1 MIEWNKVK
9 LGEIASVTSS
19 KRIFANEY
27 QTEGIPFYRGK
38 EIIEKH
44 NGHEVSTELF
54 ITRERYEEIKSK
66 FDVPRL
72 GDILLSSV
80 GTLGVPWLVDE
91 EEFYFKDGNLTWL
104 RCNESTTSEF
114 LYLWLN
120 SPEAKKQIDS
130 MCIGSTQ
137 KALTIESIKK
147 FNVILP
153 PLDVQKKICS
163 MVNPISE
170 KINVNNAINR
180 NLSEQADCLFEEWIK
195 SCDSEIS
202 IGDMADNI
210 IDYNVG
216 EHKQVVLVNSSDVTE
231 GHFEH
236 HNLSENVD
244 LKGHFKKAFK
254 KWDILYSEIRPRNKH
269 YAYCQFDP
277 DGYIASTR
285 LMIIRNKPEMVS
297 SSMLYQYLMLRNV
310 FEEFT
315 LKTESRSGTFPQGR
329 YEDMAAIKVPYS
341 IDNQEEVASA
351 LDSIYAIL
359 WKNEVENRRLSGL
372 RDSLLPKLMSGEL
385 DVSDL
390 EI

>member
-1 MIEWNKVK
+1 MIEWK
-9 LGEIASVTSS
+9 EIRVGDIGRVITGKTPKTSIS
-19 KRIFANEY
+19 ENY
-27 QTEGIPFYRGK
+27 GGSIPF
-38 EIIEKH
+38 ITPSDDMSVKH
-44 NGHEVSTELF
+44 IYSTNKTLTEL
-54 ITRERYEEIKSK
+54 
-66 FDVPRL
+66 
-72 GDILLSSV
+72 GAQSV
-80 GTLGVPWLVDE
+80 KNNIIPANTICV
-91 EEFYFKDGNLTWL
+91 
-104 RCNESTTSEF
+104 S
-114 LYLWLN
+114 
-120 SPEAKKQIDS
+120 
-130 MCIGSTQ
+130 CIGSDLGKVVISTE
-137 KALTIESIKK
+137 ESVTNQQINSIIVNREKYDLNFIYYVMTELGK
-147 FNVILP
+147 VMNHHSKTSTAVPIVNKSQFSEYTFQCP
-153 PLDVQKKICS
+153 DKETQKKIGK
-163 MVNPISE
+163 MLDLLDK
-170 KINVNNAINR
+170 KIETNDAINR

-351 LDSIYAIL
+351 WDSIYAIL
-359 WKNEVENRRLSGL
+359 WKNEVDRNHLKEDRTYGRLIS
-372 RDSLLPKLMSGEL
+372 SLLLVRCGIE
-385 DVSDL
+385 
-390 EI
+390 

>member
-1 MIEWNKVK
+1 MIEWK
-9 LGEIASVTSS
+9 EIRVGDIGRVITGKTPKTSIS
-19 KRIFANEY
+19 ENY
-27 QTEGIPFYRGK
+27 GGSIPF
-38 EIIEKH
+38 ITPSDDMSVKH
-44 NGHEVSTELF
+44 IYSTNKTLTEL
-54 ITRERYEEIKSK
+54 
-66 FDVPRL
+66 
-72 GDILLSSV
+72 GAQSV
-80 GTLGVPWLVDE
+80 KNNIIPANTICV
-91 EEFYFKDGNLTWL
+91 
-104 RCNESTTSEF
+104 S
-114 LYLWLN
+114 
-120 SPEAKKQIDS
+120 
-130 MCIGSTQ
+130 CIGSDLGKVVISTE
-137 KALTIESIKK
+137 ESVTNQQINSIIVNREKYDLNFIYYVMTELGK
-147 FNVILP
+147 VMNHHSKTSTAVPIVNKSQFSEYTFQCP
-153 PLDVQKKICS
+153 DKETQKKIGK
-163 MVNPISE
+163 MLDLLDK
-170 KINVNNAINR
+170 KIETNDAINR